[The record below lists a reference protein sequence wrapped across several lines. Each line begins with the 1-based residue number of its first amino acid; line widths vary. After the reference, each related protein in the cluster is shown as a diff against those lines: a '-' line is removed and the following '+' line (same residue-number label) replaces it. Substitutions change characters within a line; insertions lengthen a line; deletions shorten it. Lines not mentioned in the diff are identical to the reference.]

1 MKSTGFDPQ
10 SDIAPIPFELSHCLA
25 AEQLKGAGLSWKP
38 HVGCFVWDKIGAI
51 EVLSPFPHNIYFIL
65 NLNRFLS
72 IFGTIEEIEAKL
84 VWLPTWYQAR
94 LLCSK
99 LAILLNCSNRT
110 DEPISP
116 EDELLELYAALRG
129 HLNGHH
135 RT

>member
-10 SDIAPIPFELSHCLA
+10 TDIAPIPFELRHCLA
-25 AEQLKGAGLSWKP
+25 AGRLQGAGLSWKP
-38 HVGCFVWDKIGAI
+38 HVGCFVWDKSGAI
-51 EVLSPFPHNIYFIL
+51 EAPSPFPHNIYFIL

-99 LAILLNCSNRT
+99 LAIPLNHSNRS

-116 EDELLELYAALRG
+116 EDELLELYEAVRS
-129 HLNGHH
+129 HLMGHH

>member
-1 MKSTGFDPQ
+1 M
-10 SDIAPIPFELSHCLA
+10 
-25 AEQLKGAGLSWKP
+25 
-38 HVGCFVWDKIGAI
+38 WDKSGAI
-51 EVLSPFPHNIYFIL
+51 EAPSPFPHNIYFIL

-99 LAILLNCSNRT
+99 LAIPLNHSNRS

-116 EDELLELYAALRG
+116 EDELLELYEAVRS
-129 HLNGHH
+129 HLMGHH